1 MTTATLLIAD
11 EVNVKIVGLDADTR
25 RYLNNKFKY
34 EIPGAR
40 HIPAVRLG
48 RWDGKVSFFQ
58 MGGSTYINLL
68 PEILPEL
75 DSRGYEIDIDDRRE
89 YPTKFEFESVN
100 EQSLADHMWPEGHP
114 MAGQPIELR
123 DYQVAAINQFLANP
137 QSIQCIATGAGKSIL
152 TATLSRRVDPF
163 GRSILIVPN
172 KSLVTQTEEDYINVG
187 LDVGVV
193 YGDRKDLN
201 RRHTICTWQSLN
213 SLQKNNP
220 EHLLD
225 LVEGTV
231 CVIVDEC
238 HTLKADKLKGLMTD
252 ILARVPIRWAVS
264 GTIPKEEHDWRSLQ
278 VSVGDVIN
286 QISAADLQDKGVLAN
301 CNVNILQLVDH
312 VEYRSYQDELRYLLE
327 SEERIEFIGR
337 MVRGLEGNTLVL
349 IDRVDPG
356 RALAATIPGAVF
368 LSGSTK
374 ARDRRD
380 QYIEVNFS
388 DNKVLVATYGI
399 AAVGINITKLHNL
412 VLIEPGKSFVRVIQS
427 IGRGLRKG
435 FDKDH
440 VEIWDVTS
448 TCKFSKRH
456 LTKRKQYY
464 AEADYPYSVEKIN
477 WQ

>member
-1 MTTATLLIAD
+1 MTTATLIIAD
-11 EVNVKIVGLDADTR
+11 EVNVKIVGLDAETR
-25 RYLNNKFKY
+25 RSLNNKFKY

-75 DSRGYEIDIDDRRE
+75 DSRGYDIDIDDRRD
-89 YPTKFEFESVN
+89 YRTGFEFEEVD
-100 EQSLADHMWPEGHP
+100 EQSLSEYAWPTGHP

-123 DYQVAAINQFLANP
+123 DYQVAAVNQFLANP

-152 TATLSRRVDPF
+152 TAMLSRRVDPF

-193 YGDRKDLN
+193 YGDRKDLS

-220 EHLLD
+220 EHLMD
-225 LVEGTV
+225 LVDGTV

-238 HTLKADKLKGLMTD
+238 HTLKADKLKGLMTEV
-252 ILARVPIRWAVS
+252 LARVPIRWAVS

-327 SEERIEFIGR
+327 NQERIEFVGR

-356 RALAATIPGAVF
+356 RALAATIPDAVF

-374 ARDRRD
+374 ARDRKE
-380 QYIEVNFS
+380 QYVEVNFS

>member
-1 MTTATLLIAD
+1 MTTATLIIAD
-11 EVNVKIVGLDADTR
+11 EVNVKILGLDAETR
-25 RYLNNKFKY
+25 RSLNNKFKY

-75 DSRGYEIDIDDRRE
+75 DSRGYDIDIDDRRD
-89 YPTKFEFESVN
+89 YQTGFEFEAVD
-100 EQSLADHMWPEGHP
+100 EQSLSEYVWPTGHP

-152 TATLSRRVDPF
+152 TAMLSRRVDPF

-172 KSLVTQTEEDYINVG
+172 KSLVTQTEEDYVNVG

-193 YGDRKDLN
+193 YGDRKDLS

-220 EHLLD
+220 EHLMD

-238 HTLKADKLKGLMTD
+238 HTLKADKLKGLMTEV
-252 ILARVPIRWAVS
+252 LARVPIRWAVS

-327 SEERIEFIGR
+327 NQERIEFIGR

-356 RALAATIPGAVF
+356 RALAATIPDAVF

-374 ARDRRD
+374 ARDRKE
-380 QYIEVNFS
+380 QYVEVNFS